1 LLGFGAGLVAVVGA
15 HAAELPV
22 KAKPVQYVKVCSLYG
37 AGFYYLPGTQTCIKL
52 GGFLRAEIKYD
63 AIGSFEPAI
72 NGANAQFF
80 RGGDRID
87 TRVRT
92 GISLDAREQT
102 AYGTLRA
109 YLLGGWQFTSNDD
122 PTVSYATLE
131 QCLADR
137 LGKGGSCGPSP
148 YPSSPE
154 PRPSTR
160 PQRR

>member
-1 LLGFGAGLVAVVGA
+1 MQFDVLGAHVHTRTRLLGVIAGLFTVVAA
-15 HAAELPV
+15 QAAELPV
-22 KAKPVQYVKVCSLYG
+22 KAKPVQHVKVCSLYG
-37 AGFYYLPGTQTCIKL
+37 AGFYYLPGTQTCMKI

-92 GISLDAREQT
+92 AISLDSREQT

-109 YLLGGWQFTSNDD
+109 YLLGGWQYTSNDA
-122 PTVSYATLE
+122 PTLSIPGTAVPTAGGAAT
-131 QCLADR
+131 A
-137 LGKGGSCGPSP
+137 GATPNGN
-148 YPSSPE
+148 
-154 PRPSTR
+154 
-160 PQRR
+160 